1 MPVAPLFMVRFS
13 KFNLSL
19 KLESKLYYIVC
30 IFQFCEFPKIAKL
43 AKLNCTQNLVHLQY

>member
-19 KLESKLYYIVC
+19 KLESKLYNKFCAKIVK
-30 IFQFCEFPKIAKL
+30 F
-43 AKLNCTQNLVHLQY
+43 AKLNRMRNLVDLQ